1 MGTLDRRIGVLF
13 AVFVALLA
21 VALMRAAYLGSVR
34 AGSLSRA
41 AATPQVTPVIVP
53 ARRGLITDSRGA
65 ELAVTES
72 ADDVVADPYLIAP
85 TGHTQN
91 DAPELAPL

>member
-1 MGTLDRRIGVLF
+1 MGTRDRRIGVLF

-41 AATPQVTPVIVP
+41 AATQQVTTVIVP
-53 ARRGLITDSRGA
+53 APRGLIPDSGVV
-65 ELAVTES
+65 ELAATES

-91 DAPELAPL
+91 DAQELAPL